1 MVHVDPWLSRD
12 SLRWFLCK
20 LKESGELDV
29 LIKDYVSY
37 VLCHRIIMSP
47 SRGPY
52 GEKGKDI
59 VAIEN
64 EVSGDYCSYIIKRGT
79 LQENL
84 DGPFGILRQM
94 RDAMTIDLEIE
105 KYQGKRR
112 TVVVVHNGD
121 EGYRGAINRFEK
133 ERVKIESE
141 IGGHLLLR
149 PISRWDIEEITDRFF
164 KHRRYFKDSEI
175 RRVILQRMSAAE
187 RMVINFKED
196 IKNILANPEIEP
208 VECVNFVKKA
218 YEVIKNVERKYG
230 PFKPIEKP

>member
-20 LKESGELDV
+20 LKESRELDV

-121 EGYRGAINRFEK
+121 EGYRGAIDRFER
-133 ERVKIESE
+133 ERVK

-149 PISRWDIEEITDRFF
+149 PISRWDIEEITDRLFQ
-164 KHRRYFKDSEI
+164 HRRYFKDSEVS
-175 RRVILQRMSAAE
+175 RMILQRMSAAE
-187 RMVINFKED
+187 QIVINFK
-196 IKNILANPEIEP
+196 
-208 VECVNFVKKA
+208 KKC
-218 YEVIKNVERKYG
+218 RKYLS
-230 PFKPIEKP
+230 KT